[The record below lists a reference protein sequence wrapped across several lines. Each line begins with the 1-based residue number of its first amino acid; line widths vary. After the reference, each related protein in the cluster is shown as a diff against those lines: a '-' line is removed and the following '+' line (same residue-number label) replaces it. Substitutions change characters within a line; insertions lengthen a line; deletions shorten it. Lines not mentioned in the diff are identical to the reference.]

1 LTTGTTRVT
10 IAWVG
15 SPLVGF
21 LACRQTIPRQY
32 EDEQGRSPYAQW
44 FDDLH
49 APAAA
54 KVTTA
59 LVRLEQGNFSNVKPV
74 GSGVSEYRVD
84 FGPGYRVYFARDGD
98 QIIILLGGGTKKRQQ
113 RDINLAIERWQDYK
127 RRKKLGEK

>member
-1 LTTGTTRVT
+1 LPV
-10 IAWVG
+10 AK
-15 SPLVGF
+15 
-21 LACRQTIPRQY
+21 QY
-32 EDEQGRSPYAQW
+32 EDENGRSPYAQW

-59 LVRLEQGNFSNVKPV
+59 IVRLEQGNFSNVKPV

-84 FGPGYRVYFARDGD
+84 FGPGYRVYFGRDGD
-98 QIIILLGGGTKKRQQ
+98 QIIILLGGGTKKRQH
-113 RDINLAIERWQDYK
+113 RDIIQAIERWQDYR

>member
-1 LTTGTTRVT
+1 LPV
-10 IAWVG
+10 A
-15 SPLVGF
+15 S
-21 LACRQTIPRQY
+21 QY
-32 EDEQGRSPYAQW
+32 EDENGRSPFAQW

-59 LVRLEQGNFSNVKPV
+59 IVRLEQGNFSNVKPV

-84 FGPGYRVYFARDGD
+84 FGPGYRVYFGWDGD

-113 RDINLAIERWQDYK
+113 RDINLAIERWLDYK
-127 RRKKLGEK
+127 RRKKSGEK